1 MIMPET
7 KTDSISDGK
16 SQGNSPVKWA
26 VILLV
31 LFGFLLRLL
40 AVSQRESIGVDSVRY
55 LTFATNYLSGIY
67 YTYGPTGLR
76 ELPDIGYPV
85 FMVIFMKVFRLNV
98 ETAAVAVSL
107 IAGTLTLVLVYF
119 LALRA
124 SGRRTALYA
133 LFLAAVC
140 QPLIEYSS
148 LVQTESLFIMLM
160 AVAAYMSYA
169 TTRRGYNTFWFM
181 IGGITSAYAYLTRG
195 IGITFFLI
203 FPLTTF
209 LVARCDGAISHPKV
223 KSKFGIG
230 IAMFLVGFILIA
242 MPYMIMLY
250 KTYDR
255 FTLSDQSIW
264 HSTRVWH
271 PEVNFSADP
280 RYDGTLK
287 SNGSDYLINTD
298 EFFKFPPVSD
308 FTKLKSFVVNY
319 LRNQVGIYYY
329 HLRELFPPLILIL
342 IGLGLF
348 ALQWDSQFR
357 KTALLMGMWS
367 VPFLILQ
374 PLYYTEA
381 RYIAP
386 IAIFLMIFAGRG
398 AVALIEWFKNTFPKT
413 NPLKIEWI
421 IAVALFVLMT
431 PSMVY
436 PLTHKGPKYS
446 YTDLRDAGNFLAGY
460 TQNEEYVG
468 IMDYFPIAGY
478 YAGADRILLIPDAD
492 LDGVIWFANRNDIG
506 YMDGENWI
514 PNKERIGYLILAERK
529 IPLARPKLKNL
540 LYTDEIPYSLTLIYD
555 NNDESGYKVRIFMI
569 KNLTAEKEWIR
580 EIKKDS
586 SPPPPFYEGGE

>member
-1 MIMPET
+1 MIMPEP
-7 KTDSISDGK
+7 KTDSNANGK
-16 SQGNSPVKWA
+16 SQSISSVTWA

-40 AVSQRESIGVDSVRY
+40 AVTQRESIGVDSVRY
-55 LTFATNYLSGIY
+55 LTFARNYIHGIY
-67 YTYGPTGLR
+67 FTQGPTGLR

-85 FMVIFMKVFRLNV
+85 IMAIFMKAFRLNV
-98 ETAAVAVSL
+98 ETSAVAVSL
-107 IAGTLTLVLVYF
+107 IAGTITLILVYF

-124 SGRRTALYA
+124 SGRKTALFA

-195 IGITFFLI
+195 IGISFFLI

-209 LVARCDGAISHPKV
+209 LVARCDGAINHPKV
-223 KSKFGIG
+223 KSRFGIG
-230 IAMFLVGFILIA
+230 IAMFLIGFILIA
-242 MPYMIMLY
+242 LPYMIMLY
-250 KTYDR
+250 RTYDR

-264 HSTRVWH
+264 HSPRVWH

-287 SNGSDYLINTD
+287 SNGSDYLIND
-298 EFFKFPPVSD
+298 EEFFKFKPVSD
-308 FTKLKSFVVNY
+308 FTKLKSFVRNY
-319 LRNQVGIYYY
+319 LGNQVGIYYY

-348 ALQWDSQFR
+348 ALPWDSQFR

-386 IAIFLMIFAGRG
+386 IAIFLIIFAGRG

-446 YTDLRDAGNFLAGY
+446 YPDLRDAGNFLAGY
-460 TQNEEYVG
+460 ARNEESFG
-468 IMDYFPIAGY
+468 IMDYFPISGY
-478 YAGADRILLIPDAD
+478 YAHADRNLVIPDAD
-492 LDGVIWFANRNDIG
+492 LEGVIWFAHTRDVKYI
-506 YMDGENWI
+506 
-514 PNKERIGYLILAERK
+514 ILAERK
-529 IPLARPKLKNL
+529 IPLARPRLKEL
-540 LYTDEIPYSLTLIYD
+540 LYTSEIPYNLDLIYD
-555 NNDESGYKVRIFMI
+555 NNDQSGYKVRIFKI
-569 KNLTAEKEWIR
+569 KDLTAEKEWLRRIHR
-580 EIKKDS
+580 DT
-586 SPPPPFYEGGE
+586 SPPPPFYKREVDK